1 MKFFCHKTPLLYIA
15 QGIAS
20 RAIMYFSQQH
30 KSLELNHLLEREWE
44 DDYKQILLLW
54 R

>member
-20 RAIMYFSQQH
+20 RAIMYFSQQRN
-30 KSLELNHLLEREWE
+30 SLELDHLLERWGE
-44 DDYKQILLLW
+44 DDYK
-54 R
+54 